1 MEKNT
6 VLFVKRERLR
16 RRLINTKPNE
26 TICLNHDE
34 TEMITSWLKELERK
48 AKSNGIQSIEKGGC

>member
-16 RRLINTKPNE
+16 RRLINTKPGE
-26 TICLNHDE
+26 TICLNHEE
-34 TEMITSWLKELERK
+34 TEMITSWVKELERK
-48 AKSNGIQSIEKGGC
+48 VKSNGIKSIEKGGC